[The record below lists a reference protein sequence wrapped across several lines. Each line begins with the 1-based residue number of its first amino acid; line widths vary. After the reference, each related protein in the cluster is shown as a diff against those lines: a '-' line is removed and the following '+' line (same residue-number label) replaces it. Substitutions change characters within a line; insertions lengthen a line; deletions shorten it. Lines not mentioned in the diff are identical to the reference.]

1 MLFSARMFRLNASTL
16 VIGVGADRNDC
27 MTTTQGGK
35 RSAKQATAI
44 RKLQTAEPA
53 DALATFP
60 DNAALELRTRFR
72 SSLRLIASTVA
83 LVTAAHDNRR
93 GGLTATATCSLS
105 VDPPL
110 MLVCVNRRART
121 HGFMR
126 ESDRFCINYLGAQ
139 HGELARLFSVQLED
153 SEGKF
158 SIGTWGVSAFGNPIL
173 LDSLATIEC
182 SVHRRIDEG
191 THSVFIGTVLA
202 ATKRSEFDPLVYV
215 QGGFARLAGTE

>member
-1 MLFSARMFRLNASTL
+1 MIR
-16 VIGVGADRNDC
+16 

-35 RSAKQATAI
+35 RPAKQAMAI
-44 RKLQTAEPA
+44 HGLRAAEPA

-60 DNAALELRTRFR
+60 DNAALDLRTRFR
-72 SSLRLIASTVA
+72 TSLRLLASTVA
-83 LVTAAHDNRR
+83 LVTSAHDNRR
-93 GGLTATATCSLS
+93 GGLTATAACSLS

-110 MLVCVNRRART
+110 MLVCVNRRSRT

-139 HGELARLFSVQLED
+139 HGELARLFARQLED

-158 SIGTWGVSAFGNPIL
+158 SIGAWGVSAFGNPIL

-191 THSVFIGTVLA
+191 THSVFIGTVLD
-202 ATKRSEFDPLVYV
+202 ATMRSDCDPLVYL
-215 QGGFARLAGTE
+215 QGGFAKLTGAD